1 MQTIRPKFLGRRES
15 STPVEELQ
23 DYDRDNNYVDSLA
36 ERPPPPSPAWER
48 DFPASRGTLDPHGL
62 SQADPP
68 GKIRNPSRRKSMA
81 SPAHPY
87 LPESNP
93 EETPAKKVI
102 LVYTV
107 PDEELQ
113 AYSAYKRELP
123 NLTEY
128 MKNKAAFLEFQQN
141 QAAIAEYVQNRAV
154 TAEYEQNKAAIT
166 EYMQNRAAFQEY
178 KRQNSTGNSSASCSE
193 VLSGSSSAGA
203 SQQHI
208 ASMDEDREQET
219 GAARP
224 WYQMRRRGKRQRYNE
239 ISDSTP
245 STPNYTAVLKPI
257 CREDVFNIGT
267 KNIRDAITRTSFD
280 DKECSVH
287 VNEKSNTIAIKTR
300 NQQVVDKLLTIG
312 TIEQKG
318 KALEMKPY
326 VATSSALSKEVIY
339 LRGHDN
345 DETPESLM
353 KELECRTHQISAAR
367 IIGRSGRTVLI
378 TFESQTL
385 PRYVRYACESFKV
398 SSYRPRPLVCHKCHT
413 VGHKADVCLRTPS
426 GAAAAAT
433 STTPPWDASSNLNAL
448 TVVVLM

>member
-1 MQTIRPKFLGRRES
+1 M
-15 STPVEELQ
+15 
-23 DYDRDNNYVDSLA
+23 
-36 ERPPPPSPAWER
+36 
-48 DFPASRGTLDPHGL
+48 DPHGL

-93 EETPAKKVI
+93 EETPAKKVG

-154 TAEYEQNKAAIT
+154 TAEYEQNKAVIT

-178 KRQNSTGNSSASCSE
+178 MRQNSTGNPSATCSE

-224 WYQMRRRGKRQRYNE
+224 WYQMRRRGKRQRYYE

-245 STPNYTAVLKPI
+245 STPNYTVVLKPI

-267 KNIRDAITRTSFD
+267 KNIRDAITRTSVN
-280 DKECSVH
+280 DKKCSVH
-287 VNEKSNTIAIKTR
+287 VRGN
-300 NQQVVDKLLTIG
+300 
-312 TIEQKG
+312 
-318 KALEMKPY
+318 
-326 VATSSALSKEVIY
+326 IY
-339 LRGHDN
+339 
-345 DETPESLM
+345 
-353 KELECRTHQISAAR
+353 
-367 IIGRSGRTVLI
+367 
-378 TFESQTL
+378 
-385 PRYVRYACESFKV
+385 
-398 SSYRPRPLVCHKCHT
+398 
-413 VGHKADVCLRTPS
+413 
-426 GAAAAAT
+426 
-433 STTPPWDASSNLNAL
+433 
-448 TVVVLM
+448 